1 MFGEP
6 NIREFSVDRVT
17 VFRGVSGQ
25 LATLAFLRILRH
37 RSRTIIIILG
47 MNYFFSFRADK
58 MYNML
63 RDQAEL
69 LKELNQLTRVEGVSS
84 RDGKNGEEKKQ
95 KSGLFG
101 F

>member
-1 MFGEP
+1 
-6 NIREFSVDRVT
+6 
-17 VFRGVSGQ
+17 
-25 LATLAFLRILRH
+25 
-37 RSRTIIIILG
+37 

>member
-1 MFGEP
+1 
-6 NIREFSVDRVT
+6 
-17 VFRGVSGQ
+17 
-25 LATLAFLRILRH
+25 
-37 RSRTIIIILG
+37 
-47 MNYFFSFRADK
+47 
-58 MYNML
+58 MYNLL

-84 RDGKNGEEKKQ
+84 RDGKNGKGKNQ